1 MEIKKIDGDFTVCKV
16 ADFSEVNFKAEYC
29 FIGKTDEE
37 NSVVCRT
44 EDAPKNTIQREDGWR
59 IFRVEGIL
67 DFSLT
72 GILAKISALLSEE
85 KIPIFAISTFNTDY
99 ILVKQ
104 EREMDALGKLQ
115 RVGGYKIL
123 TDDVYGDYFMNRYMA
138 DIMAEYSEQ
147 HDEWE

>member
-16 ADFSEVNFKAEYC
+16 ADFSEVNLKAEYC

-44 EDAPKNTIQREDGWR
+44 EDAPKNTIEREDGWR

-72 GILAKISALLSEE
+72 GILAEISTLLSEE

-104 EREMDALGKLQ
+104 EKEIDALNKLQ
-115 RVGGYKIL
+115 RTGGYKIF
-123 TDDVYGDYFMNRYMA
+123 TGDA
-138 DIMAEYSEQ
+138 
-147 HDEWE
+147 